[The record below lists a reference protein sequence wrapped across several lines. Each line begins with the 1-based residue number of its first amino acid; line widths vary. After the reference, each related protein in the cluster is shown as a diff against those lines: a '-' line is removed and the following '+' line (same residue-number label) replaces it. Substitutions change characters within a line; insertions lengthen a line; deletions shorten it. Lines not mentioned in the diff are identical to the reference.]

1 MEYIKKK
8 ELFKKLFGNAVF
20 ASLSI
25 AVLLNLIIE
34 GLGRGKVF
42 GGFEFLMTNPKA
54 FFYNIF
60 LVFFT
65 LSVSLLVRRRIFM
78 YVLISSLWLALGITN
93 GVILSF
99 RMTPFTV
106 SDLALLENGISI
118 LPNYMTVSQM
128 LLTGFSL
135 VFGIALFVLAFFFAP
150 KRRGKMHY
158 KWNITLI
165 LIVSVSFFSLTNAG
179 INNRWLSSYFNNLG
193 YAYKDYGVPYCFL
206 STWLNK
212 GIPVPVNYSERLVLD
227 ILKDGIPMGLDEAN
241 PSIPVILTAGEE
253 LKNKPNIVFV
263 QLESFIDP
271 TLILELVYSADPVPN
286 FHSLKE
292 KFSTGFLRVP
302 AVGAGTANTEFEI
315 LTGMRIM
322 SFGPGEYPYKT
333 ILRTKA
339 CESINTVLRKS
350 GYASH
355 AIHNHRGAFYGRNE
369 IFANL
374 GFDTFTSVEYMNKVK
389 KTPKNW
395 AKDSILTGEI
405 MAALNSTEERDFI
418 FAVSVQ
424 GHGKYPENKVIPD
437 EDLAVHVTAGAFDE
451 DEKNAIEYYVQQIY
465 EMDEFIG
472 DLTDTL
478 KEFDERTVVVF
489 YGDHLPVL
497 NLSEDRMANR
507 SIYETEYLIWAN
519 FDLRKI
525 DENLAAY
532 QLYSRVLEHLGVHNG
547 IFAWYH
553 QTKKDDEKYLDNL
566 ETLQY
571 DMLYGANY
579 AFGGSNPFEPTDL
592 KMGVR
597 DIRVDKI
604 FNFGNSTYVVGENFT
619 PYSKVAVGGDYLDTV
634 FINPKTLKIPTAIK
648 SGNPKD
654 FSISQVGK
662 NKTVL
667 STLYDVE

>member
-1 MEYIKKK
+1 MEYIKEK

-20 ASLSI
+20 ASLMI

-34 GLGRGKVF
+34 GLGRGRVL
-42 GGFEFLMTNPKA
+42 GGFEFLMANPKA

-60 LVFFT
+60 LIFLT
-65 LSVSLLVRRRIFM
+65 LSVSLLIRRRIFM

-106 SDLALLENGISI
+106 SDLTLLENGISI
-118 LPNYMTVSQM
+118 LPNYMTTSQM

-135 VFGIALFVLAFFFAP
+135 IFGIALFVVAFFFAP
-150 KRRGKMHY
+150 KRKGKMHY
-158 KWNITLI
+158 KWNIMLI
-165 LIVSVSFFSLTNAG
+165 LVITVLFFSLTNIG

-212 GIPVPVNYSERLVLD
+212 GIPVPVNYSEELILD
-227 ILKDGIPMGLDEAN
+227 ILKDGIPMGLEEAN
-241 PSIPVILTAGEE
+241 ASIPVILTVGEE

-271 TLILELVYSADPVPN
+271 TLIKGLEYSADPIPN
-286 FHSLKE
+286 FHGLKE
-292 KFSTGFLRVP
+292 KYSTGYLRVP

-333 ILRTKA
+333 ILRSKT

-350 GYASH
+350 GYTAH

-405 MAALNSTEERDFI
+405 MAALTSTEERDFV

-437 EDLAVHVTAGAFDE
+437 ENLDVKVVNGADDE
-451 DEKNAIEYYVQQIY
+451 AEQNAIEYYVQQMY

-472 DLTDTL
+472 DLTEALD
-478 KEFDERTVVVF
+478 KFDEKTVVVF

-497 NLSEDRMANR
+497 NLSEQRMANG
-507 SIYETEYLIWAN
+507 SIYETEYLIWSN
-519 FDLRKI
+519 FNLKKI

-532 QLYSRVLEHLGVHNG
+532 QLYSKVLEHLGVHNG

-553 QTKKDDEKYLDNL
+553 QTKKGDEKYLDNL

-579 AFGGSNPFEPTDL
+579 AFGGSNPFHPTDL

-604 FNFGNSTYVVGENFT
+604 FNFGDSTYVVGENFT

>member
-1 MEYIKKK
+1 MEYIKKM

-34 GLGRGKVF
+34 GLGRGKAF

-158 KWNITLI
+158 KWNIILI
-165 LIVSVSFFSLTNAG
+165 LIVSVSFFSLTNIG